1 MPRFSSRALQG
12 ASHCLC
18 WLAFFP
24 QCNLVLPVH
33 QLSFLWPLLLD
44 ECCSHMLHSKFGSC
58 SSTVCSCQNVG
69 TTMTPKI
76 SSFAF
81 QHSTQQH
88 IDSCLLY
95 SDMRRQLRNASCCF
109 NFRGEFSR
117 SEKVFLIIPTT
128 HYRTLSSAIQK
139 KDLLKKTCDIGI
151 ARSLLAITTQSLRLL
166 WLPIFSHST
175 TSTST
180 FDCSFAVYISN
191 PLTDTTET
199 RLSRLYTSPVSG
211 FNVLADWC
219 SPMSFCLERFLC
231 IPPKAKLILL
241 FNTYCIMEA
250 VSLGKSAVAAVIGSP
265 LDTRCNI
272 MRSVM
277 KCFPN
282 VSLYW

>member
-44 ECCSHMLHSKFGSC
+44 ECCSHMLQSKFGSC

-139 KDLLKKTCDIGI
+139 KRPAKKDLWYWNC
-151 ARSLLAITTQSLRLL
+151 SESS
-166 WLPIFSHST
+166 SHH
-175 TSTST
+175 
-180 FDCSFAVYISN
+180 N
-191 PLTDTTET
+191 
-199 RLSRLYTSPVSG
+199 PVSQIVMIAHFFSFHYIN
-211 FNVLADWC
+211 FNIWLFIC
-219 SPMSFCLERFLC
+219 CLY
-231 IPPKAKLILL
+231 IQ
-241 FNTYCIMEA
+241 
-250 VSLGKSAVAAVIGSP
+250 P
-265 LDTRCNI
+265 LDWHHWNKIIKVIHFACQW
-272 MRSVM
+272 
-277 KCFPN
+277 
-282 VSLYW
+282 L

>member
-139 KDLLKKTCDIGI
+139 KRPAKKDLWYWNCSESSSHHNPVSQIVM
-151 ARSLLAITTQSLRLL
+151 
-166 WLPIFSHST
+166 IFSHST